1 MRTTQTEHLPSD
13 AAYDLSPSEHLALSS
28 FRYCLVAMQRRSPET
43 FDWLLASLRQS
54 IGDEDAA
61 AAAVAMSKL
70 VATLAAAARR
80 NISYHQ
86 PCCPCLSADES
97 HLLAMVVAARQ
108 GEIADVA
115 DMAGEL
121 VYERA
126 IGDLVECVR
135 AVALRIGDPSYGES
149 GLFFRFQGKLRLLH
163 S

>member
-1 MRTTQTEHLPSD
+1 MRTTEYLSSD
-13 AAYDLSPSEHLALSS
+13 AAHDLSPSEHLALSS

-54 IGDEDAA
+54 IGDENAA

-86 PCCPCLSADES
+86 PCCPCLSADEG
-97 HLLAMVVAARQ
+97 HLLTMVEAARQ
-108 GEIADVA
+108 GEIAQVA
-115 DMAGEL
+115 DMAGDL
-121 VYERA
+121 VYERG

-135 AVALRIGDPSYGES
+135 AVAARLGDPSYGES
-149 GLFFRFQGKLRLLH
+149 GLFFRVERRPRLLH

>member
-1 MRTTQTEHLPSD
+1 MRTTDTLFPETDSAH
-13 AAYDLSPSEHLALSS
+13 DLSPSDHLALSS

-43 FDWLLASLRQS
+43 FDWLLASLRRS
-54 IGDEDAA
+54 IGDENAA
-61 AAAVAMSKL
+61 AAVVAMSKL

-86 PCCPCLSADES
+86 PCCPCLSVDES
-97 HLLAMVVAARQ
+97 HLLTMVSAARR
-108 GEIADVA
+108 GEIADVV
-115 DMAGEL
+115 DMAAEF

-135 AVALRIGDPSYGES
+135 AVAGRIGDPTYEDAG
-149 GLFFRFQGKLRLLH
+149 FFRHTHGKRRLLH